1 MSFRSHRALWTA
13 IVAKAVSFF
22 GDQVAAVALVLRLQ
36 SEGAGAGAVAA
47 LLMADLVP
55 IALLAGPAGRL
66 ADRYGSRPLL
76 LVSGSAQAVVCGGL
90 VLVSGTPATLALVVV
105 LGIGQSVNG
114 ATWSAL
120 LPSLVPAAELA
131 RAMGRAQAAN
141 TLGLVAAPAVAGLLT
156 AAAGPRPAIALDA
169 LTFVAVSLAG
179 WLLPNRRVA
188 ASPGPMTGGW
198 RIVAREPVLRAAVLG
213 LGGLIVL
220 AAMVNVVE
228 VFLVRETLDAGPFW
242 YGAAGAAYAAGVFG
256 GALAGGRLAGDRALA
271 RWLVISA
278 ALLGAGLAGMGL
290 SPTVAVLTAV
300 SVATGAA
307 NGVLNV
313 CSSALIFGRAVPA
326 ERGRVGAVVGGVASA
341 AQLVAY
347 TAGGLLA
354 TVLTPR
360 SIFVLAGGLG
370 VLAALPL
377 ARTLPRALAARVP
390 AAPTPAPPTAAVCP

>member
-1 MSFRSHRALWTA
+1 MWTA
-13 IVAKAVSFF
+13 ILAKAISFF
-22 GDQVAAVALVLRLQ
+22 GDQVAAVALILRLQ
-36 SEGAGAGAVAA
+36 AEGAGAGAVAA

-76 LVSGSAQAVVCGGL
+76 LSSGAAQAVVCGAL
-90 VLVSGTPATLALVVV
+90 VFVSGTPATLALVAV
-105 LGIGQSVNG
+105 LGIGQAVNG

-120 LPSLVPAAELA
+120 LPSLVPPAELA
-131 RAMGRAQAAN
+131 RATGRAQAAN

-169 LTFVAVSLAG
+169 VTFVAVALAG
-179 WLLPNRRVA
+179 WWLPNRRVA
-188 ASPGPMTGGW
+188 AAPGPVTGGW

-228 VFLVRETLDAGPFW
+228 VFLVRETLGAGPFW
-242 YGAAGAAYAAGVFG
+242 YGAAGAAYAAGVFA

-271 RWLVISA
+271 RGLVGAA
-278 ALLGAGLAGMGL
+278 ALVGAGLAGMGL
-290 SPTVAVLTAV
+290 SPSVVVLAVV
-300 SVATGAA
+300 SVGTGAA
-307 NGVLNV
+307 NGVVNV

-326 ERGRVGAVVGGVASA
+326 ERGRVAGVVGGVASA

-347 TAGGLLA
+347 TAGGALSTALD
-354 TVLTPR
+354 PR
-360 SIFVLAGGLG
+360 AIFVLSGGLG

-377 ARTLPRALAARVP
+377 ARSLPRALARPRP
-390 AAPTPAPPTAAVCP
+390 AIACQPHAQTLGTPVVSP